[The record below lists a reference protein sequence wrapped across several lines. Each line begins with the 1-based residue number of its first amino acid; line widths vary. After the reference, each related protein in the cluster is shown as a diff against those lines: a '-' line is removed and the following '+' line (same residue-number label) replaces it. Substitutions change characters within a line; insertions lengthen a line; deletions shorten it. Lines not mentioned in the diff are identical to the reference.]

1 MNAARDHGDAEGG
14 RAEAIVLF
22 GATGDLAHK
31 KLFPALYELHRA
43 GRLDDA
49 PIIGVARSE
58 WSVDDLVAHARS
70 GIDEHGRTGLDAD
83 AFAEFAGRF
92 AYIQGDYTEPDTF
105 ARLHDALDARR
116 NPLLYL
122 AIPPS
127 LFDDVV
133 RQLAAVDLDQHGRV
147 LIEKPFGRDLASA
160 RELNELVLRH
170 FPERSVFRID
180 HFLGK
185 EEVLDLLVFRFA
197 NALFEPVWNRDH
209 VASVQI
215 TMAEDF
221 GVEGRGRFYE
231 EVGALRDVVQ
241 NHLLQLVALVAME
254 PPVANDAKALRD
266 EKTKVLRAMRP
277 LDPGEV
283 VRGQFAGYTDEA
295 GVAADSDVETFLAL
309 RAWIDSWRWQGV
321 PFYIRTGKSLATTAT
336 EILVEFQPPPSR
348 LFADADEPPHPN
360 HLLFRLKP
368 GEQVTIGVQIK
379 RPGEAL
385 VSREVDLTYRFDE
398 RVEGP
403 REEAYERL
411 IADALEGDQRLF
423 ARADSVEEAWRV
435 IEPLLHDAPSVIRYA
450 PGSWG
455 PVEADALIDGDGGWH
470 HPVG

>member
-1 MNAARDHGDAEGG
+1 MTAAARDRGTGGSG
-14 RAEAIVLF
+14 RAEAVVLF
-22 GATGDLAHK
+22 GATGDLAHR

-43 GRLDDA
+43 GRLADA
-49 PIIGVARSE
+49 PIIGVARSD
-58 WSVDDLVAHARS
+58 WDRDALVDHARS
-70 GIDEHGRTGLDAD
+70 GVAEHGRTDLDAD
-83 AFAEFAGRF
+83 AFAGFAERLV
-92 AYIQGDYTEPDTF
+92 YLQGDYTEPDTYV
-105 ARLHDALDARR
+105 RLRDELGGAR

-127 LFDDVV
+127 LFDDVI
-133 RQLAAVDLDQHGRV
+133 RQLAVVDLDEHGRV

-185 EEVLDLLVFRFA
+185 EEVLDVLVFRFA

-209 VASVQI
+209 IASVQI

-241 NHLLQLVALVAME
+241 NHLLQLISLVAME
-254 PPVANDAKALRD
+254 PPVANDARALRD

-277 LDPGEV
+277 LDPADV
-283 VRGQFAGYTDEA
+283 VRGQFDGYRDED
-295 GVAADSDVETFLAL
+295 GVAPDSEVETFVAL

-321 PFYIRTGKSLATTAT
+321 PFYVRTGKAMATTAT

-360 HLLFRLKP
+360 HLVFRLKP

-379 RPGEAL
+379 RPGEQL

-398 RVEGP
+398 RIEGP

-411 IADALEGDQRLF
+411 IGDALDGDQRLF
-423 ARADSVEEAWRV
+423 ARADTVEEAWRV
-435 IEPLLHDAPSVIRYA
+435 IEPLLDDAPPVLPYP

-455 PVEADALIDGDGGWH
+455 PDAADALIDGDGGWH
-470 HPVG
+470 HP